1 MIFKRS
7 LTLPQLA
14 RRAFLSHLEA
24 YQWFSDALLRFERK
38 RLRIEDMEVYFSLSL
53 QADKKWLDAESRV
66 REANICH
73 LIPDYYDKTLD
84 QGIEQNRLVAL
95 RYLQEQCG
103 VKI

>member
-7 LTLPQLA
+7 LTLQQLA
-14 RRAFLSHLEA
+14 RRAFLAHLEA
-24 YQWFSDALLRFERK
+24 YQDFSDALLRFEK
-38 RLRIEDMEVYFSLSL
+38 KMLKIEDMQIYFILSL
-53 QADKKWLDAESRV
+53 QADRKWLEAEARV

-73 LIPDYYDKTLD
+73 LVPDDYDHVLD

-95 RYLQEQCG
+95 SYLREQCG